1 MPRPLTRLAELAEGQ
16 WGLVTTRQ
24 AQAAGVGWSTLVSL
38 HEQGRLERVAHGVY
52 RVRPAAEP
60 DHLDLRAAWLQLDPA
75 RPAWERLGDEDVAT
89 VSHASAASLFAAG
102 DLRADTH
109 EFTLPARRQTSRP
122 DVRLHR
128 GHVPTGHRIILG
140 GLPVT
145 DAAWMIRDLLAAH
158 IEPAHVGQ
166 IAAEVM
172 DRSIAYPSTIAEVIA
187 PYASRLGLPRD
198 DGAGL
203 LDQLLSIAGHPTT
216 TPRVRPVDAPA

>member
-1 MPRPLTRLAELAEGQ
+1 MSRPLTRLSELAEGQ

-24 AQAAGVGWSTLVSL
+24 AHAAGVGWSTLVAL
-38 HEQGRLERVAHGVY
+38 HEQGLLDRVAHGVY
-52 RVRPAAEP
+52 RVRPASEP

-75 RPAWERLGDEDVAT
+75 RPAWERLGDHDVAT
-89 VSHASAASLFAAG
+89 VSHASAASLFSVG

-109 EFTLPARRQTSRP
+109 EFTLPVRRQTGRP

-128 GHVPTGHRIILG
+128 GRVPSSHRIVLG

-145 DAAWMIRDLLAAH
+145 DAAWMIRDLVAAH

-166 IAAEVM
+166 IAAELV
-172 DRSIAYPSTIAEVIA
+172 DRSIAYPGDIAEMIGL
-187 PYASRLGLPRD
+187 YARRFGLPKG

-203 LDQLLSIAGHPTT
+203 LNQLLSIAGHPTT
-216 TPRVRPVDAPA
+216 SSVRA